1 MYAYEIKWQNERCG
15 HKELFLFCENSNI
28 SAYFYS
34 QIWMER
40 MTCFYVF
47 CSHLCFLV
55 SARIFF
61 FHLDSETHP
70 FINWFL
76 LKFKL
81 MVARINYSWVF
92 NIVIHNT
99 LYLRDFLNCL
109 MFSHNQFLYFSFSLK
124 REFKVITG
132 SQKSMK
138 SFHGGCKLVFL
149 WKPFP
154 PALSLTWVRGGEEE
168 MATPANP
175 PLPWLRW

>member
-1 MYAYEIKWQNERCG
+1 
-15 HKELFLFCENSNI
+15 
-28 SAYFYS
+28 
-34 QIWMER
+34 MER

-61 FHLDSETHP
+61 SHLDSETHP

-99 LYLRDFLNCL
+99 LYLRDF
-109 MFSHNQFLYFSFSLK
+109 
-124 REFKVITG
+124 FKLPDVFTQSVFIFFFFT
-132 SQKSMK
+132 QK
-138 SFHGGCKLVFL
+138 GIQGNN
-149 WKPFP
+149 
-154 PALSLTWVRGGEEE
+154 R
-168 MATPANP
+168 
-175 PLPWLRW
+175 